1 LNAEFQTLHFSSKLN
16 VRSVMEIYRSYQVL
30 FEFFFSVSLLLRA
43 SVFYLIFGGNVSN
56 HNYHHFSLLL
66 GGSPKKRKGK
76 GKRNNKI
83 KELVTPER

>member
-1 LNAEFQTLHFSSKLN
+1 
-16 VRSVMEIYRSYQVL
+16 MEIYRSYQVL